1 VIASFRFLT
10 ALTKLLARV
19 SVYELVPCVVSRRA
33 REVGIRMVLATNK
46 LDTTMPVPRR
56 AIWPAKIG
64 TPVALAFCV
73 TIAGILSR
81 NLSSDIFVRL
91 LCGIGLPGPVSF
103 LLVPGFLLSAALLL
117 SYVAARRVTDD
128 SMLALRH
135 EWV

>member
-1 VIASFRFLT
+1 MIAALRFLT

-46 LDTTMPVPRR
+46 LDTTMPVLRNAVR
-56 AIWPAKIG
+56 LVELGALF
-64 TPVALAFCV
+64 ALAC
-73 TIAGILSR
+73 AGIFSM
-81 NLSSDIFVRL
+81 NLSAAMFVRL
-91 LCGIGLPGPVSF
+91 LCGSGLPDPVSF
-103 LLVPGFLLSAALLL
+103 LLVPGFLLSAALLV
-117 SYVAARRVTDD
+117 SYVAARRVTHD

>member
-1 VIASFRFLT
+1 MSAALRFLN

-46 LDTTMPVPRR
+46 LDITMPVLRNAMR
-56 AIWPAKIG
+56 
-64 TPVALAFCV
+64 PVVLAAFFALAC
-73 TIAGILSR
+73 AGVLSM
-81 NLSSDIFVRL
+81 NLSAAICVRL

-103 LLVPGFLLSAALLL
+103 LLLPGFLLSLALLA
-117 SYVAARRVTDD
+117 SYVPARRALHVNP
-128 SMLALRH
+128 MLALRH